1 MVTCF
6 ARILSISA
14 LNSFCAAC
22 QRAGKAFRCVYRSF
36 LRSSAVVSHASGDA
50 EGSIQE
56 LPRVSSCFHSEPDMV
71 CVAPVPTGARAA
83 YRRITLNKAA
93 ADDEESLIRRGGVPA
108 RARASSGHRR
118 ASYRRRCTN
127 CSRKHVG
134 SSGNVCGFRLAD
146 SSLHTLY
153 IALTLSRCVYYW
165 DRILRA
171 RVCLGQWTLHAVVRA
186 FSSPPSLALG
196 GKRYCIESL
205 GLCGGARLCLFGASL
220 TKEPARLTVCSG
232 AVFGCIAL

>member
-93 ADDEESLIRRGGVPA
+93 ADGEESLIRQGGVPA
-108 RARASSGHRR
+108 RARFEWASARLVSQAVHQLLTETRRLFWQCMRFPTSGLKPPYIVHCID
-118 ASYRRRCTN
+118 AITLCLLLGPDFAGTCLSGAMDPARRC
-127 CSRKHVG
+127 
-134 SSGNVCGFRLAD
+134 SGVLK
-146 SSLHTLY
+146 L
-153 IALTLSRCVYYW
+153 
-165 DRILRA
+165 
-171 RVCLGQWTLHAVVRA
+171 
-186 FSSPPSLALG
+186 P
-196 GKRYCIESL
+196 
-205 GLCGGARLCLFGASL
+205 
-220 TKEPARLTVCSG
+220 
-232 AVFGCIAL
+232 